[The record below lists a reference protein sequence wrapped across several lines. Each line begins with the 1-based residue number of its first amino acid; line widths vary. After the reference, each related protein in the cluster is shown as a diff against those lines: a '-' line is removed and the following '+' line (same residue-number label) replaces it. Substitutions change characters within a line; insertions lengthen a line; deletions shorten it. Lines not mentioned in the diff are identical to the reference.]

1 MSQELTVVN
10 NPVPQEIVV
19 AKKVNALSRLFTLKP
34 ATLELVSKSTRQ
46 ENATPG
52 TFRVTQTNESFKEM
66 RVVMIFEPVEQ
77 REMYRKGEY
86 TKDAKECFSLDNTS
100 PHPRAKNPPAL
111 YCASCPMGELMWD
124 GWRRAKDKGVTGDQ
138 LTALLPKCRRYWHLF
153 VADRTTKMPYYL
165 NVKGVSVKPFE
176 TAMQNVARLFQMI
189 ITNLKVE
196 KKPIPESLG
205 DIIWKISFTLY
216 PELRSGTWQMGFKDF
231 KVMTS
236 EDAAEFGQILEDINT
251 RRTAGQLQSQEASE
265 QEEEAAALTG
275 QPAGNRVRQ
284 AEVVSVQTNE
294 VAKQNSQIQI

>member
-1 MSQELTVVN
+1 MT
-10 NPVPQEIVV
+10 
-19 AKKVNALSRLFTLKP
+19 
-34 ATLELVSKSTRQ
+34 
-46 ENATPG
+46 
-52 TFRVTQTNESFKEM
+52 
-66 RVVMIFEPVEQ
+66 
-77 REMYRKGEY
+77 
-86 TKDAKECFSLDNTS
+86 
-100 PHPRAKNPPAL
+100 
-111 YCASCPMGELMWD
+111 
-124 GWRRAKDKGVTGDQ
+124 
-138 LTALLPKCRRYWHLF
+138 
-153 VADRTTKMPYYL
+153 YYL

-176 TAMQNVARLFQMI
+176 TAMQKVARLIQMI

-196 KKPIPESLG
+196 KKPIPESIG

-294 VAKQNSQIQI
+294 VAKQNAQIQI